1 MILIPMREP
10 GASVT
15 GGRGS
20 SERPCAAPASTN
32 RLPPRPPLAVRP
44 PPTPSHSGSVSAVTV
59 VPILRRW
66 PLGRPLGAREPRF
79 PSARAVTQ
87 GERHPPPFPSAR
99 GHCPERPLRNPGG
112 WQGGGEVGPLSA
124 LPCPGTSPPG
134 VPRPREASD
143 PSRAQGGEGS
153 KVSCPT
159 EAPVPRPAPVLRK
172 GLLSP
177 PQGTGLPASCCLAR
191 NAVHPAGP
199 AWTRGLTALSR
210 GEFILPRAHFTE
222 CWH

>member
-1 MILIPMREP
+1 MPTSSISLSRGTPGETGAGRRSQWAGGRERQLGLQDSSGPGLGEGSPPIGCGCAATGRRRRWAGRGERPDSVSPSAQSATRRPVPPPGAGRHRHLAAPRVSAARGPSPGPAREP

-15 GGRGS
+15 GGLGS

-87 GERHPPPFPSAR
+87 GERHPPP
-99 GHCPERPLRNPGG
+99 
-112 WQGGGEVGPLSA
+112 LS
-124 LPCPGTSPPG
+124 
-134 VPRPREASD
+134 
-143 PSRAQGGEGS
+143 
-153 KVSCPT
+153 
-159 EAPVPRPAPVLRK
+159 
-172 GLLSP
+172 
-177 PQGTGLPASCCLAR
+177 
-191 NAVHPAGP
+191 
-199 AWTRGLTALSR
+199 
-210 GEFILPRAHFTE
+210 
-222 CWH
+222 